1 MKARCIK
8 NTEYKDVL
16 TVGKVYEVS
25 GYECGELGLI
35 LYKFIGN
42 DNKEHTAYE
51 YRFKIIEKE
60 ILLKV

>member
-8 NTEYKDVL
+8 NVL

-35 LYKFIGN
+35 LYKFIGD
-42 DNKEHTAYE
+42 DNREYTAYE
-51 YRFKIIEKE
+51 YRFEVIEGS
-60 ILLKV
+60 